1 MGLAVVTH
9 MSSEYALMLQQTT
22 EEDEP
27 AEGRGRGVAFFFIC
41 DDADAIHAELS
52 GRGLHPAPPQVAFYG
67 MKQVFLKDPDGHE
80 LCF

>member
-1 MGLAVVTH
+1 MNQRKVAV
-9 MSSEYALMLQQTT
+9 
-22 EEDEP
+22 
-27 AEGRGRGVAFFFIC
+27 GRSFFFIC

-80 LCF
+80 LCFESPTEPA